1 MLRTRIITAVVLLA
15 IVAGSLYVSNSVF
28 EYVMAVAFAFTFGE
42 WLRLQKLPLP
52 ACGVLGAAMGAV
64 MASMAWQG
72 WDPAAQWFSG
82 IVELV
87 SICWLAIV
95 VAVELKRKTG
105 LKVPRMLGIVLGFVF
120 VPVAYLS
127 LVWFVEKG
135 GWPLMLSVFVLI
147 WLTDIGAYFTG
158 RACGKTKMAPAISP
172 GKTWAG
178 AVGAVVWVLVAATAA
193 WFALPHEQV
202 FTSLLIEKA
211 GWSSAFFIMVLLVA
225 ISIAGDLFES
235 ALKRQAGVKDSGWA
249 LPGHGG
255 FYDRLDSSTAVF
267 PCAAVWLLIL

>member
-1 MLRTRIITAVVLLA
+1 MLKTRIITAVVLLA
-15 IVAGSLYVSNSVF
+15 IVTGSLYISNEVF
-28 EYVMAVAFAFTFGE
+28 EYVMAVAFAITFGE
-42 WLRLQKLPLP
+42 WLRLQKVSLPL
-52 ACGVLGAAMGAV
+52 CSVLAAAMGGV
-64 MASMAWQG
+64 MAAVAWKG
-72 WDPAAQWFSG
+72 WDPSALWFSRLT
-82 IVELV
+82 ELV
-87 SICWLAIV
+87 AVFWLAIV
-95 VAVELKRKTG
+95 MAVELKRKTG
-105 LKVPRMLGIVLGFVF
+105 LHVPRKLGIVLGFLI
-120 VPVAYLS
+120 VPTAYFS

-135 GWPLMLSVFVLI
+135 GWPLMLSVFILI

-158 RACGKTKMAPAISP
+158 RIWGKTKMAPAISP

-178 AVGAVVWVLVAATAA
+178 AVGAVVWVLIYAFAA
-193 WFALPHEQV
+193 WFLLPHETI

-211 GWSSAFFIMVLLVA
+211 GWTSAVFILILLVA
-225 ISIAGDLFES
+225 ISISGDLFES